1 MAKTA
6 PFPRYSPLKSSVT
19 LKVVESGTF
28 ELLGYD
34 FLLVVNPLWHDS
46 TARSSGSFSCKS

>member
-6 PFPRYSPLKSSVT
+6 PFPTYSPLKSSVT

-34 FLLVVNPLWHDS
+34 FLLVVNS
-46 TARSSGSFSCKS
+46 NYSRK

>member
-34 FLLVVNPLWHDS
+34 FLLVVNS
-46 TARSSGSFSCKS
+46 NYSRK